1 MSKLIAFEGID
12 RSGKTTQIRKLY
24 DHFAALKLKFY
35 ITREPCDYDV
45 RFELK
50 NGFLTPEQQL
60 KLILKDRIKHNPT
73 IKYLLEDSDLV
84 LCDRYT
90 DSTLAYQ
97 GYGHGLDLDNLR
109 KLNHDA
115 TGGIDPDMV
124 ILFDCPV
131 EVAVRRNLDKP
142 LDKVERDLLFLDRVR
157 FGYLEL
163 AGQNGWTVIDANQS
177 EDLVFEEVKKLI
189 VPMIPEEDREYL
201 KARLF

>member
-24 DHFAALKLKFY
+24 DHFTALKLKFY

-50 NGFLTPEQQL
+50 NGCFPPEQQL
-60 KLILKDRIKHNPT
+60 KLILEDRIKHNPT

-109 KLNHDA
+109 KLNHEA

-131 EVAVRRNLDKP
+131 EVAAHRHLNKP
-142 LDKVERDLLFLDRVR
+142 LDKIERDLLFLDRVR

-163 AGQNGWTVIDANQS
+163 ARQNNWIVVDATRS
-177 EDLVFEEVKKLI
+177 ECQIFAELLGI
-189 VPMIPEEDREYL
+189 IPVPVVR
-201 KARLF
+201 

>member
-50 NGFLTPEQQL
+50 NGCLTPEQQL

-163 AGQNGWTVIDANQS
+163 ARQNNWIVIDATRS
-177 EDLVFEEVKKLI
+177 ECQVFAELLGI
-189 VPMIPEEDREYL
+189 IPVPVIR
-201 KARLF
+201 

>member
-1 MSKLIAFEGID
+1 MSKLIVFEGID

-24 DHFAALKLKFY
+24 DHFTALKLKFY

-50 NGFLTPEQQL
+50 NGLLTPEQQL
-60 KLILKDRIKHNPT
+60 KLILNDRIKHNPT
-73 IKYLLEDSDLV
+73 VKYLLEDSDLV

-97 GYGHGLDLDNLR
+97 GYGHGLNLDNLR
-109 KLNHDA
+109 KLNHEA

-131 EVAVRRNLDKP
+131 EVALKRDLNRP
-142 LDKVERDLLFLDRVR
+142 LDKIEQDLLFLDRVR
-157 FGYLEL
+157 YGYLEL
-163 AGQNGWTVIDANQS
+163 ARQNNWIVIDATQTTTRMFQEIS
-177 EDLVFEEVKKLI
+177 GILMGI
-189 VPMIPEEDREYL
+189 IPVPV
-201 KARLF
+201 AG

>member
-97 GYGHGLDLDNLR
+97 GYGHGLNLDNLR

-163 AGQNGWTVIDANQS
+163 ARQNNWIVIDATRS
-177 EDLVFEEVKKLI
+177 ECQVFAELLGI
-189 VPMIPEEDREYL
+189 IPVPVIR
-201 KARLF
+201 

>member
-50 NGFLTPEQQL
+50 NGCLTPEQQL

-163 AGQNGWTVIDANQS
+163 ARQNNWIVIDATQTTTRITQEIS
-177 EDLVFEEVKKLI
+177 GILMGVI
-189 VPMIPEEDREYL
+189 PVPVIR
-201 KARLF
+201 

>member
-97 GYGHGLDLDNLR
+97 GYGHGLNLDNLR
-109 KLNHDA
+109 KLNHEA

-131 EVAVRRNLDKP
+131 EVAVRRDLDKP

-163 AGQNGWTVIDANQS
+163 ARQNNWIVIDATQTTTRITQEIS
-177 EDLVFEEVKKLI
+177 GILMGVI
-189 VPMIPEEDREYL
+189 PVPVIR
-201 KARLF
+201 

>member
-12 RSGKTTQIRKLY
+12 RSGKTTQVKKLY
-24 DHFAALKLKFY
+24 DHFTALKLKFY

-50 NGFLTPEQQL
+50 NGCLTPEQQL

-97 GYGHGLDLDNLR
+97 GYGHGLNLDNLR
-109 KLNHDA
+109 KLNHEA

-131 EVAVRRNLDKP
+131 EGAVRRDLDKP

-163 AGQNGWTVIDANQS
+163 ARQNKWIVVDATRSECQIFAELLGIIPVPVI
-177 EDLVFEEVKKLI
+177 
-189 VPMIPEEDREYL
+189 R
-201 KARLF
+201 

>member
-97 GYGHGLDLDNLR
+97 GYGHGLNLDNLR

-163 AGQNGWTVIDANQS
+163 ARQNNWIVIDATRS
-177 EDLVFEEVKKLI
+177 ECQVFAELLGI
-189 VPMIPEEDREYL
+189 IPVPVAGR
-201 KARLF
+201 

>member
-50 NGFLTPEQQL
+50 NGCLTPEQQL

-97 GYGHGLDLDNLR
+97 GYGHGLNLDNLR
-109 KLNHDA
+109 KLNHEA

-131 EVAVRRNLDKP
+131 EVAVRRDLDKP

-163 AGQNGWTVIDANQS
+163 ARQNNWIVIDATRS
-177 EDLVFEEVKKLI
+177 ECQVFAELLGI
-189 VPMIPEEDREYL
+189 IPVPVAGR
-201 KARLF
+201 

>member
-12 RSGKTTQIRKLY
+12 RSGKTTQVKKLY
-24 DHFAALKLKFY
+24 DHFTALKLKFY

-50 NGFLTPEQQL
+50 NGCLTPEQQL

-97 GYGHGLDLDNLR
+97 GYGHGLNLDNLR
-109 KLNHDA
+109 KLNHEA

-131 EVAVRRNLDKP
+131 EVAVRRDLDKP
-142 LDKVERDLLFLDRVR
+142 LDKIERDLLFLDRVR

-163 AGQNGWTVIDANQS
+163 AARQNNWIVIDTKRTTTRITQQIS
-177 EDLVFEEVKKLI
+177 GILMGI
-189 VPMIPEEDREYL
+189 IPVPVSG
-201 KARLF
+201 

>member
-12 RSGKTTQIRKLY
+12 RSGKTTQIRKLC
-24 DHFAALKLKFY
+24 DHFTALKLKFY

-50 NGFLTPEQQL
+50 NGLLTPERQL

-73 IKYLLEDSDLV
+73 IRYLLEDSDLV

-97 GYGHGLDLDNLR
+97 GYGHGLNLDNLR

-131 EVAVRRNLDKP
+131 EVAVRRDLDKP

-163 AGQNGWTVIDANQS
+163 AARQNNWIIIDATQTTTRMFQEIS
-177 EDLVFEEVKKLI
+177 GILMGI
-189 VPMIPEEDREYL
+189 IPVPVIR
-201 KARLF
+201 

>member
-50 NGFLTPEQQL
+50 NGCLTPEQQL

-163 AGQNGWTVIDANQS
+163 ARQNNWIVIDATRS
-177 EDLVFEEVKKLI
+177 ECQVFAELLGI
-189 VPMIPEEDREYL
+189 IPVPVAGR
-201 KARLF
+201 